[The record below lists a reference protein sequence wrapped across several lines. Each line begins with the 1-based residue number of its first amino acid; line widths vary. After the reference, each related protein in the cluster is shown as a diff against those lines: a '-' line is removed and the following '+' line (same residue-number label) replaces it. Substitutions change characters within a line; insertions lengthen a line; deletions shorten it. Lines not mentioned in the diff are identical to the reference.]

1 MKQSETYALM
11 VGLMKFSI
19 FFFYT
24 YSLYVGSWFIQ
35 NRVPNPT
42 KDDPNAVYDFKTVIQ
57 TIIALITGFVCLISA
72 LPNVQAIVSAKTLG
86 ALIFEV
92 IERDPLVKNKENPS
106 KIISLKE
113 AIHFDN
119 VTFKYPTSLPE
130 HKPVLIDASFKIE
143 AGKATAIVGTS
154 GSGKST
160 IVQLVERFYDPR
172 SGSVNFDN

>member
-35 NRVPNPT
+35 NKVPNPT
-42 KDDPNAVYDFKTVIQ
+42 ADNPDQLYDFKTVIQ
-57 TIIALITGFVCLISA
+57 TIIALITGFVCMISA

-92 IERDPLVKNKENPS
+92 IEREPFIKNKANPS
-106 KIISLKE
+106 I
-113 AIHFDN
+113 
-119 VTFKYPTSLPE
+119 
-130 HKPVLIDASFKIE
+130 
-143 AGKATAIVGTS
+143 
-154 GSGKST
+154 
-160 IVQLVERFYDPR
+160 
-172 SGSVNFDN
+172 